1 MNNHS
6 KKLTQGI
13 LVLSGVVGGLAVAT
27 TLVSFNGG
35 GTNPAEASSAALP
48 DQPQGQQD
56 TAAPEQPPTTVV
68 VYVNEDGT
76 VITDP
81 ASTGSGADA
90 PDPEDT
96 PVVESDPEDTPV
108 VESDPEDTPVV
119 ESDPEDTPVVESEDG
134 DAGDVE
140 VTTPIVVVEVPI
152 WIDDTTPLEPID
164 FCELFPWLC
173 SDDGP
178 LVEEL
183 PEPCDPDD
191 GTCPGWVIEEIIEM
205 MPEPCGPGG
214 CPAWVVEDLIQTI
227 DSFDFEYS
235 PINIVHPNYFT
246 QSLNSFGLIGF

>member
-1 MNNHS
+1 
-6 KKLTQGI
+6 
-13 LVLSGVVGGLAVAT
+13 
-27 TLVSFNGG
+27 
-35 GTNPAEASSAALP
+35 
-48 DQPQGQQD
+48 
-56 TAAPEQPPTTVV
+56 
-68 VYVNEDGT
+68 
-76 VITDP
+76 
-81 ASTGSGADA
+81 
-90 PDPEDT
+90 
-96 PVVESDPEDTPV
+96 
-108 VESDPEDTPVV
+108 
-119 ESDPEDTPVVESEDG
+119 SEDG